1 MATQRQLNSLCAHS
15 YAAGSVLLLVVALTE
30 EFGTAEQAAAL
41 RATPINLVAT
51 VGYFVGSM
59 AAVRAQTVT
68 EGAEEEVQ
76 REAEAQTTQRGAEA

>member
-30 EFGTAEQAAAL
+30 EFGTAEQATAL

-51 VGYFVGSM
+51 VGDCVASM
-59 AAVRAQTVT
+59 AALRAQYLPDPTV
-68 EGAEEEVQ
+68 ERPHEL
-76 REAEAQTTQRGAEA
+76 

>member
-41 RATPINLVAT
+41 RATPINVVAT

-59 AAVRAQTVT
+59 AALRAQYLPDPTV
-68 EGAEEEVQ
+68 ERPHEL
-76 REAEAQTTQRGAEA
+76 